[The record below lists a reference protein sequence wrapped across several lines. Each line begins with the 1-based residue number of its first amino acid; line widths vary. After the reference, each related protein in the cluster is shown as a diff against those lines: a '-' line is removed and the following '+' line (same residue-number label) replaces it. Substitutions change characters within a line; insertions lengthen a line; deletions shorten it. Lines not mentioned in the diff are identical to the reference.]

1 MPSYDRRDPQKAY
14 DQVTEDIRKV
24 MRSMEEKIRLHAH
37 KQSEKPEDWGWVG
50 DVTEVL
56 KRLQEAHDFLT

>member
-14 DQVTEDIRKV
+14 DQVTEGIRKV
-24 MRSMEEKIRLHAH
+24 MLRMEEKIRPHSH